1 MTDIVKTLRNMKVVD
16 DGGFVRNDIK
26 DQTIDE
32 IVRLRKALRR
42 IGFDYVELSHEKV
55 QWLYLEHIKIAK
67 EAWLE
72 SNFGK
77 DEEC

>member
-1 MTDIVKTLRNMKVVD
+1 MTDIVKRLKEGIHDLDYNTHLD
-16 DGGFVRNDIK
+16 PLLNDAA
-26 DQTIDE
+26 DE

-72 SNFGK
+72 SNFGE